1 MIHAHTIRCEYFNGP
16 LGPDAPLSLATDRPR
31 FSWMVGSDSD
41 AATQQAY
48 RIQIVPIVEDG
59 ASVATPVWDSNWV
72 VSPES
77 QFVPFDGEDLVSRT
91 QYQVRVALR
100 DEAGRES
107 DWSQPLAFETS
118 KLDESWNGDFVGIQ
132 ADDEYDPSRP
142 VYLRRNLHLEAV
154 PKRPRLYASALGVYQ
169 LFVNGRRIGDAE
181 FAPGWTAYGTRV
193 AFQTWDL
200 SDVLV
205 EGDNCIGVVF
215 GAGWYAGQLTW
226 YGTKQIYGEHTG
238 FAAELHC
245 LGMQEPILVTDT
257 DWTVAYG
264 EILTSE
270 IYHGEVCDARSSL
283 GAWSEPEYTE
293 DARWSTARILPASA
307 SEKQKLVPQEGPLV
321 RPHELL
327 PMQNILTT
335 PCGERVLDFGQNVTG
350 RVRLEL
356 KGQDGD
362 RAVLSHAEVLDA
374 AGNFYT
380 ENLRTARCR
389 IEYVCSG
396 EDPVLYEPAFTFQG
410 FRYVRIDEWP
420 GGVGSA
426 RADQFRAVVLH
437 SDFEETLW
445 FESSNDDLNRLHEN
459 IRWGWKGNALDIP
472 TDCPQRDE
480 RLGWTGDAQVFIGT
494 AAYLTAC
501 DGFFARW
508 HRDVAADQRPDGGV
522 PYVIPDVLTTVAEHE
537 STIREPHSSTGWG
550 DAAVIG
556 PWTMY
561 RRFGDYAQLRM
572 QYASMKAWV
581 EYMHAQAQDGLVW
594 NSGFHFGDWV
604 ALDAKEGSYF
614 GATPNDLT
622 ATAYYAYS
630 TRLLARAAAEIGES
644 GDAERYANL
653 ADRIVEAFRYEFVTP
668 SGRLAA
674 RTQTAHL
681 LALAFNLVEER
692 DRPRTVATL
701 VDLIR
706 ENDNHLV
713 TGFLGTPL
721 LLPVLSDNG
730 HLDVAYELLMREEY
744 PGWLY
749 QVKQGATTIWE
760 HWDGLKPDGTMWSPN
775 MNSFNHYAYG
785 AVGEWMYRVVGGI
798 DLNVSEP
805 ARGHFVIAPR
815 PGGGITHC
823 ETSYQSP
830 VGRVSVHWN
839 LSGSS
844 LTTTVVLPPTATAD
858 LLQYSGNDTRPKDSI
873 RLRGGAHTHT
883 WSID

>member
-1 MIHAHTIRCEYFNGP
+1 MIHAHALRCEYFNGP

-48 RIQIVPIVEDG
+48 RIQVVPIVEDG
-59 ASVATPVWDSNWV
+59 ASVATPVWDSDWV
-72 VSPES
+72 VSSES

-91 QYQVRVALR
+91 QYEVRVALR
-100 DEAGRES
+100 DEAGSES

-118 KLDESWNGDFVGIQ
+118 KLDESWNGDFIGVQ
-132 ADDEYDPSRP
+132 TDDAYDPSRP
-142 VYLRRNLHLEAV
+142 VYLRRVFSLDTV
-154 PKRPRLYASALGVYQ
+154 PEHARLYASALGVYQ
-169 LFVNGRRIGDAE
+169 LFVNGRRVGDAE
-181 FAPGWTAYGTRV
+181 FAPGWTAYRGRI
-193 AFQTWDL
+193 AFQTWDVSEYL
-200 SDVLV
+200 LRG
-205 EGDNCIGVVF
+205 ENCIAVVV

-226 YGTKQIYGEHTG
+226 YGSKQIYGERTG
-238 FAAELHC
+238 FIAELY
-245 LGMQEPILVTDT
+245 TDSKAEALLQT
-257 DWTVAYG
+257 DATWHAAHG
-264 EILTSE
+264 EIFSSE
-270 IYHGEVCDARSSL
+270 IYHGEVCDARAAL
-283 GAWSEPEYTE
+283 GAWSKADYVL
-293 DARWSTARILPASA
+293 DGRWSHASVLPASA
-307 SEKQKLVPQEGPLV
+307 REKKKLIAQDRPLV
-321 RPHELL
+321 RPQDVL
-327 PMQNILTT
+327 PVLDEVTT
-335 PCGERVLDFGQNVTG
+335 PRGERVFDFGQNLTG
-350 RVRLEL
+350 RVRLTVEANE
-356 KGQDGD
+356 GD
-362 RAVLSHAEVLDA
+362 RVVLSHAEVLDA
-374 AGNFYT
+374 DGNFYT
-380 ENLRTARCR
+380 ENLRTAACR
-389 IEYVCSG
+389 VEYVTAGSG
-396 EDPVLYEPAFTFQG
+396 LETYEPAFTFQG

-420 GGVGSA
+420 GGVENA
-426 RADQFRAVVLH
+426 RPDQLKAVVLH
-437 SDFEETLW
+437 SAFEETLW

-501 DGFFARW
+501 DGFFASW
-508 HRDVAADQRPDGGV
+508 DKDLAIDQRDDGGV
-522 PYVIPDVLTTVAEHE
+522 PFVVPDVLTTVAEHDPNLKD
-537 STIREPHSSTGWG
+537 SHSSTGWG
-550 DAAVIG
+550 DAAVIC
-556 PWTMY
+556 PWTIFQ
-561 RRFGDYAQLRM
+561 RFGDHGQLRE
-572 QYASMKAWV
+572 QYDSMKAWV
-581 EYMHAQAQDGLVW
+581 EYMRAQAQDGLIW

-644 GDAERYANL
+644 DDAERYANL
-653 ADRIVEAFRYEFVTP
+653 ADRIVEAFRYEYVTP
-668 SGRLAA
+668 AGRLAA

-798 DLNVSEP
+798 DLNASEP

-830 VGRVSVHWN
+830 VGRVSVRWK

-844 LTTTVVLPPTATAD
+844 LITTVVLPPTATAD

-883 WSID
+883 WSTD